1 MKKKNFSPKFQCRQK
16 TTADLDLARVLLT
29 CGRDN
34 KRRPIKGLLHSRSD
48 RSTGGQMDPK
58 YLGRSAIKTFNS
70 VPCHPI
76 LDGTSDWPLVTFEKK
91 TSSSVGHWIP
101 TICDGLLL
109 LQLEG
114 GDFVGHV
121 PLLFQVAI
129 KVALFGQ
136 FQRRGSPN
144 NRRPFL
150 WPSLTTHLHLP
161 ANNSLVFFQK
171 SFNAA
176 AFGCNCGLESGR
188 RDR

>member
-1 MKKKNFSPKFQCRQK
+1 MKKKTFPRKFQCRQK

-91 TSSSVGHWIP
+91 
-101 TICDGLLL
+101 L
-109 LQLEG
+109 LQVLDIGFQLFVMVCCCCSWKEG
-114 GDFVGHV
+114 T
-121 PLLFQVAI
+121 L
-129 KVALFGQ
+129 
-136 FQRRGSPN
+136 
-144 NRRPFL
+144 
-150 WPSLTTHLHLP
+150 
-161 ANNSLVFFQK
+161 
-171 SFNAA
+171 
-176 AFGCNCGLESGR
+176 
-188 RDR
+188 